1 MQDLPASITTLVGG
15 KWKFNYEQ
23 YLYAEDGGYVY
34 IDGQGKRHEFVKFS
48 GSTNEYYDTCFS
60 GLVLRVTA
68 NTATIA
74 DDRTMTLTFTS
85 GKLTKIE
92 EKRGTTANTTTISA
106 STSSMSIT
114 DGESRT
120 CTISKSGSTVTV
132 NKPHVSSAAASS
144 YQIEIVRSAT
154 LCTVTDIG
162 GEVCTY
168 TTNADGSLDSIE
180 SSFGRKVEFT
190 YDAAAARYTK
200 AVEQKGAY
208 VLRTYILTKS
218 KQKGPA
224 LKGAFCAPWGSSSL
238 QYHSGVLLLRL
249 SPQFIAK
256 CALSGCEAIAS
267 G

>member
-1 MQDLPASITTLVGG
+1 MSYLKQSPEKATYVSGNAAGAGQYKINRRDGKLEFSKTLFALEGERLPMALRLAYVQDLPASITTLVGG

-34 IDGQGKRHEFVKFS
+34 IDGQGNRHEFVKFS

-114 DGESRT
+114 AATKTTAIMRRR
-120 CTISKSGSTVTV
+120 CTPKTASNAYSGGAIRRQIST
-132 NKPHVSSAAASS
+132 
-144 YQIEIVRSAT
+144 
-154 LCTVTDIG
+154 
-162 GEVCTY
+162 
-168 TTNADGSLDSIE
+168 
-180 SSFGRKVEFT
+180 F
-190 YDAAAARYTK
+190 
-200 AVEQKGAY
+200 
-208 VLRTYILTKS
+208 
-218 KQKGPA
+218 
-224 LKGAFCAPWGSSSL
+224 
-238 QYHSGVLLLRL
+238 
-249 SPQFIAK
+249 
-256 CALSGCEAIAS
+256 
-267 G
+267 